1 MARKRDLQQIDAIA
15 RMYGFDHHEFGAYVE
30 ACKAAGITGTAND
43 RGDFAWEE
51 LLELAEEFKK
61 Q

>member
-15 RMYGFDHHEFGAYVE
+15 RVFGFDRHEFGDYVE
-30 ACKAAGITGTAND
+30 ACKAAGIRGTANED
-43 RGDFAWEE
+43 GDFTWQE
-51 LLELAEEFKK
+51 LLELAEEFRK